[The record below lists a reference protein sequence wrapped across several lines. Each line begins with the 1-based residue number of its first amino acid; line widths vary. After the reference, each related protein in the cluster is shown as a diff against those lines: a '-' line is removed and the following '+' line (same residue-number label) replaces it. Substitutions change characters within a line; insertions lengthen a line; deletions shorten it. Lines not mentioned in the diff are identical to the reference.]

1 MLRGS
6 SAAPTKTTG
15 QGWEFFLMQKLLEQ
29 IQELKKSPV
38 KKQID
43 QRILE
48 FKKAGQSSNNT
59 IFKELCFCILTAN
72 STAERCIEVCTKVG
86 NGFLNLP
93 EQDLQKLLKT
103 CGARF
108 HTKRANYIAESQKYK
123 NELKKLMKELDEFEM
138 REWLIENIK
147 GLGWKEAS
155 HFLRNIG
162 YKNVAIIDFHII
174 DLLEKQKLAVRPKTL
189 NKKTY
194 LEIENVLRKVGEKVK
209 LNLAELDLYLWY
221 LETGTVLK

>member
-1 MLRGS
+1 MN
-6 SAAPTKTTG
+6 
-15 QGWEFFLMQKLLEQ
+15 FLLKQ
-29 IQELKKSPV
+29 IKELQKSPV
-38 KKQID
+38 KKLID

-48 FKKAGQSSNNT
+48 FEKAGQSSNNT

-72 STAERCIEVCTKVG
+72 STAQQCIKVHEKVG
-86 NGFLNLP
+86 NGFIDLS
-93 EQDLQKLLKT
+93 EKDLQKLLKS

-108 HTKRANYIAESQKYK
+108 HTKRANYICESQKYK
-123 NELKKLMKELDEFEM
+123 NKLKKLMGELDEFQL
-138 REWLIENIK
+138 REWLVENIK
-147 GLGWKEAS
+147 GLGWKESS

-174 DLLEKQKLAVRPKTL
+174 DILKKNKLTKRPKVL
-189 NKKTY
+189 NPKSY
-194 LEIENVLRKVGEKVK
+194 LEIENVLRKVGDKVG